1 MQWTLENIQT
11 EILWLKEVA
20 NNLEVNEEGIEQL
33 VNDLYKIEMK
43 ANAIREAI
51 NKIPMVSKRRV

>member
-1 MQWTLENIQT
+1 MKWTLENIET
-11 EILWLKEVA
+11 EILELKEVV

-43 ANAIREAI
+43 TNALREAI
-51 NKIPMVSKRRV
+51 ENKIPMFSKQV

>member
-11 EILWLKEVA
+11 GILWIKEVA

-33 VNDLYKIEMK
+33 VNDLY
-43 ANAIREAI
+43 
-51 NKIPMVSKRRV
+51 